1 MIKLLISLVLIVFA
15 TPTIAL
21 ADGKADY
28 NAKCTACHGGDARTN
43 TRRAKTLNIDPTKLY
58 LPASQMSKAEM
69 IAIIEKGKDKMPNF
83 EDKLTK
89 DQIIAI
95 VDYVKGLSKK

>member
-1 MIKLLISLVLIVFA
+1 MNRLLISLVLIVFA
-15 TPTIAL
+15 APTIAF

-28 NAKCTACHGGDARTN
+28 NTKYTACHGGDAKTN
-43 TRRAKTLNIDPTKLY
+43 TKRAKMLNIDPTKLY

-69 IAIIEKGKDKMPNF
+69 IAIVEKGKDKMPSF
-83 EDKLTK
+83 ADKLTK

>member
-1 MIKLLISLVLIVFA
+1 MKKLLISLVLIVFA
-15 TPTIAL
+15 MPTLAL

-28 NAKCTACHGGDARTN
+28 NAKCTACHGGDAKTN
-43 TRRAKTLNIDPTKLY
+43 TRRAKMLNIDPTKLY
-58 LPASQMSKAEM
+58 LSASKMNKDEM
-69 IAIIEKGKDKMPNF
+69 IAIIGKGKGKMPSF

>member
-1 MIKLLISLVLIVFA
+1 MIRLLISLVLIVFA

-28 NAKCTACHGGDARTN
+28 NAKCIACHGGDAKTN
-43 TRRAKTLNIDPTKLY
+43 TKRAKMLNIDPTKLY

-69 IAIIEKGKDKMPNF
+69 IAIIEKGKDKMPSF

>member
-1 MIKLLISLVLIVFA
+1 VFKAGAENVSGSAQIV
-15 TPTIAL
+15 L

-28 NAKCTACHGGDARTN
+28 TANCTPCHGEDAKAN
-43 TRRAKTLNIDPTKLY
+43 TRRANMLNIDPTKLFLSAGKMNRY
-58 LPASQMSKAEM
+58 EM
-69 IAIIEKGKDKMPNF
+69 IAMIEKGKDKMPGF
-83 EDKLTK
+83 EAKLTK

>member
-1 MIKLLISLVLIVFA
+1 MTKLLISLVLIVFA
-15 TPTIAL
+15 APSIVL

-28 NAKCTACHGGDARTN
+28 TANCITCHGGDAKTN
-43 TRRAKTLNIDPTKLY
+43 TRRAKMLNIDPTKLY
-58 LPASQMSKAEM
+58 LSASKMNTDEM
-69 IAIIEKGKDKMPNF
+69 IAMIEKGKDKMPGF
-83 EDKLTK
+83 ETNLTK